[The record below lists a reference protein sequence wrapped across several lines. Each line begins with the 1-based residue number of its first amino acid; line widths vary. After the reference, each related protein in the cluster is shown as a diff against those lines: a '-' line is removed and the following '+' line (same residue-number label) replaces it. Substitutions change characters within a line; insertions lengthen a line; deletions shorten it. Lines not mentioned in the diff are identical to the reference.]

1 MKQNDL
7 FMVPRPS
14 VWLSCVIRTAA
25 GFRTIALS
33 GGELPDMDKLGS
45 ILFEQKFSNNIT
57 LVEVDG
63 NVPRIKRAWGNAV
76 SRIK

>member
-1 MKQNDL
+1 MQNDL
-7 FMVPRPS
+7 FMVPRPY

-33 GGELPDMDKLGS
+33 GGTLADMDRLGEV
-45 ILFEQKFSNNIT
+45 LYNAKFSRNIT

-63 NVPRIKRAWGNAV
+63 NVPRIKRAWQ
-76 SRIK
+76 